1 MASLP
6 ARLSEHIRIT
16 IYADDICIWTS
27 GVRRDAI
34 QQRLQGA
41 LNTTASYLADR
52 GLRVSPSKTAAM
64 AFTRRPFT
72 SYPLHVAGTP
82 LQFVTHCKYLGVI
95 IDRQLSWSKH
105 IKNLSVKTSRSV
117 NVLRRISGA
126 SWGPTCRDLR
136 QIHSSLVLGLLR
148 YSIPVLHGL
157 RTTHERELLNI
168 QSRSLRACL
177 GLPKTTETYS
187 VLAEAREPL
196 VTTLRDRETLRI
208 YTRLMT
214 RHPFHYLRTIDHD
227 SPASAFGSAV
237 RRLKGVVPPPT
248 SHVSYATPTWALDQP
263 PICTFIHGLGKK
275 SDTPAPVAHQLALEH
290 LSSLH
295 HGRQTVYTDGSVIP
309 GGAAAAFYV
318 PHEDFERA
326 SKLPNETSSTEAELF
341 AINMALQHISSSPPA
356 EWTILT
362 DSKPALEILGS
373 HATKIISDLQT
384 AIIAACDSLCA
395 SGHGVRLQWVPSHIG
410 LSGNSRADAAARR
423 AHQDVGPPASMPLTS
438 SACLIKIREW
448 CASEMRRSVEDAV
461 RSNAYIQSIDP
472 TMQFAPYQQLVRAE
486 ETLLHRLR
494 LNVAYTPQ
502 YLCRVGKR
510 RSASCATCG
519 AVADVEHL
527 LLICSEYSAARAVL
541 ANRLQRLGHGSL
553 SLAVLLG
560 PVARQQQGAV
570 TRALLQYLQDTQLS
584 VTL

>member
-1 MASLP
+1 
-6 ARLSEHIRIT
+6 
-16 IYADDICIWTS
+16 
-27 GVRRDAI
+27 
-34 QQRLQGA
+34 
-41 LNTTASYLADR
+41 
-52 GLRVSPSKTAAM
+52 M

-105 IKNLSVKTSRSV
+105 IKNLSVKTIRSV

-136 QIHSSLVLGLLR
+136 QIHSSLVLGFLR

-157 RTTHERELLNI
+157 RTTRERELLNI

-290 LSSLH
+290 LASLH

-318 PHEDFERA
+318 PHEDFEKA

-362 DSKPALEILGS
+362 DSKPALEILSS

-384 AIIAACDSLCA
+384 AIIAACDSLCG
-395 SGHGVRLQWVPSHIG
+395 SGHG
-410 LSGNSRADAAARR
+410 
-423 AHQDVGPPASMPLTS
+423 
-438 SACLIKIREW
+438 IREW

-527 LLICSEYSAARAVL
+527 LLTCSEYSAARAVL

-553 SLAVLLG
+553 SVAVLLG